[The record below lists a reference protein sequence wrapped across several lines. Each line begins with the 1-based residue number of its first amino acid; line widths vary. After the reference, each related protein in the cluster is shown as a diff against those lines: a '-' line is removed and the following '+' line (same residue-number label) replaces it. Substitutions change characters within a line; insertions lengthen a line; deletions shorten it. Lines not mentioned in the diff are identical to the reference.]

1 MLSKNETGVPTLDK
15 RVRNNPDKDNVTTAN
30 QDALADFTHAR
41 EEYTYQSTV
50 TASKAEKLDYQ
61 FISKLP
67 HITSSTTYLLLIHLT
82 NKMDKRYDIQQKC
95 SHCDLREQGCSR
107 HNKR

>member
-50 TASKAEKLDYQ
+50 TASKAEKSGLSVYFQ
-61 FISKLP
+61 TATYHIKHNISFYLY
-67 HITSSTTYLLLIHLT
+67 ITMI
-82 NKMDKRYDIQQKC
+82 RWQKV
-95 SHCDLREQGCSR
+95 
-107 HNKR
+107 